1 MSEAAPMFAPLSWEE
16 RTTAS
21 EAKDAAPTPDGWH
34 TIQPVPQGAPKAE
47 PHPRLGKPSTLWR
60 FRDFEGRTLGFTCRF
75 DKPDGGKEILPLTF
89 WKDGTGHQ
97 RWRWTAFPVSRPL
110 YGLDRLAAHP
120 NAPVIVTEGEK
131 AADGAATLF
140 PDHVA
145 VTSPGGCKA
154 AGKANWTPLKGRHVV
169 VWPDNDEAG
178 VRYAEAVGRLC
189 RDS

>member
-1 MSEAAPMFAPLSWEE
+1 MFAPISEE
-16 RTTAS
+16 EQAAAS
-21 EAKDAAPTPDGWH
+21 ETKDAAPDRWRPV
-34 TIQPVPQGAPKAE
+34 QPVPQGAPKAE

-60 FRDFEGRTLGFTCRF
+60 FRDSEGRTLGFTCRF

-89 WKDGTGHQ
+89 WEDGAGSQ

-110 YGLDRLAAHP
+110 YGLDRLAARP

-131 AADGAATLF
+131 AADGATTLF

-154 AGKANWTPLKGRHVV
+154 AGKTNWTPLKGRHVV
-169 VWPDNDEAG
+169 VWPDHDDTGSA
-178 VRYAEAVGRLC
+178 YAEAVARIC
-189 RDS
+189 TDS